1 MKYRDAPR
9 PSVQYYEVPPDNWM
23 SILDMIDSL
32 KECAIIKSNR
42 PQDKERPYEVWIE
55 GNHWNSCRTFQ
66 EAQQSINEGETAW
79 REGRL

>member
-32 KECAIIKSNR
+32 KEWAI
-42 PQDKERPYEVWIE
+42 
-55 GNHWNSCRTFQ
+55 HWNSCRTFQ